1 MTLRA
6 VSVGR
11 NWNYSN
17 RLDERF
23 RKYTQNVLPKGFQ
36 ETEATVHKLKH
47 HHPGRVLHKD
57 GLSLLCAAVSRFG
70 KQSFVMTRQYVLDGY
85 AQYFAL

>member
-6 VSVGR
+6 VSVGQ
-11 NWNYSN
+11 NYSN
-17 RLDERF
+17 HLDERF

-36 ETEATVHKLKH
+36 ETEANVHKLKR
-47 HHPGRVLHKD
+47 HHPGRVLHKN
-57 GLSLLCAAVSRFG
+57 GLRPFCAAVSRFG